1 MIQITGA
8 AIVSDAIFIAIMRK
22 LLTGKSTMTESTD
35 AQLATSLMEAAE
47 GSAMTNLSEL
57 PAGLPAGRWEAIEAA
72 EGWWAVRAAGSDIAI
87 ARATEPVARRIAAI
101 PDTLAEIERLHAD
114 RDICHTAACR
124 ALQAIGRVKAQA
136 NEWEAEMKRLRAL
149 HESDQERLRATLAEV
164 DRLRALN
171 AEMREVLC
179 GGDPDLPKLLWPI
192 EWLHTLLSDAD
203 KIHAVLD
210 GDDPG
215 AVGMMLDE
223 LRTMV
228 TKARAIL
235 AKTEA

>member
-1 MIQITGA
+1 
-8 AIVSDAIFIAIMRK
+8 
-22 LLTGKSTMTESTD
+22 MTESTD

-57 PAGLPAGRWEAIEAA
+57 PAGLPAGPWEAIEAA